1 MDEIK
6 EKLKNDVTSCRVLE
20 LCHKRGISEEPLV
33 KYFELTP
40 RNKRMTQ
47 YLHLLRSSFLFRTIW
62 NKCEKNAASICQGD
76 PRLAG
81 VITLDTVHEL
91 LWTKSFERWQTLWD
105 RVCSGQISLR
115 EVDERFGKFRNE
127 PEYFDTEIG
136 IALKL
141 LPDEQDVEA
150 VINRRVGQIKQYQ
163 KLRGCE
169 EAAAAILEFQEAME
183 LEGDFQVLDDFYD
196 QVIIKYRPWP
206 FIALLS
212 ASHPFNSHE

>member
-62 NKCEKNAASICQGD
+62 NKCEKNAASICRDD

-81 VITLDTVHEL
+81 VMTLDTVHEL

-141 LPDEQDVEA
+141 LPEEQDVEA

-206 FIALLS
+206 FIASLS
-212 ASHPFNSHE
+212 ASHPLNSHE